1 MSSHNPEV
9 YLQDIVDSIEH
20 IQNYLEETAEQ
31 DFYENVEKQD
41 AVLRRLE
48 IIGEAVKNLPAE
60 TRTNYPDVP
69 WRKIAGIRDV
79 IIHAYSGVK
88 ISMIWVVTQDD
99 LPELKD
105 RVIQILEVESE
116 KTEKNSGEQE

>member
-1 MSSHNPEV
+1 MTSHNPEV

-48 IIGEAVKNLPAE
+48 IIGEAVKNLPLE

-88 ISMIWVVTQDD
+88 LSMIWVVTQED

-105 RVIQILEVESE
+105 RVAQILEIESK
-116 KTEKNSGEQE
+116 KTEDDPGEAE